1 MTVAPPSWRI
11 PDAFS
16 VCLPHIVCPQLRVD
30 GVTRCTHAIGG
41 AGPSGAFLRHPK
53 TVLLPQ
59 DTRTLGATI
68 QPSAQ
73 CALQAVAATGRF
85 GGGGRWDD
93 GFLNQDVLV
102 NVNVASI
109 CNNQN
114 SGILNNDI
122 E

>member
-1 MTVAPPSWRI
+1 MEDPRRFLCMYSTHSMPAITGV
-11 PDAFS
+11 
-16 VCLPHIVCPQLRVD
+16 RVD

-109 CNNQN
+109 CNLPL
-114 SGILNNDI
+114 SRVGH
-122 E
+122 